1 MKGVNFRELDSDI
14 FSLCHRQNGTAS
26 KCTEKMIKS
35 NMRMSAPEG
44 EPMTNAVCVNVPE
57 VQVFRV
63 FKTSVDELFK
73 LAVDFWH
80 KLGEGKLLGERK
92 LDKTEQRT
100 K

>member
-1 MKGVNFRELDSDI
+1 M
-14 FSLCHRQNGTAS
+14 
-26 KCTEKMIKS
+26 
-35 NMRMSAPEG
+35 
-44 EPMTNAVCVNVPE
+44 NVPE
-57 VQVFRV
+57 VQIFRV

-92 LDKTEQRT
+92 LEGKEQRT